1 MVHGQANP
9 GDTAMVDPAL
19 RDIGI
24 IELLEYDT
32 RPTIILD
39 LQRLQHSND
48 ELLHPF
54 FSNASFKRLPPI
66 LDPAQL
72 TWHAPADHDDL
83 ELYANFKRWA
93 TSSPTHAHTTDGYT
107 APFYYRNLSWTCLT
121 LKKRWRIIS
130 GPATGLEDTSAAL
143 LSSLSGGPQKDGQ
156 NMSTASTGQRALK
169 EKSKPQLSMYPT
181 WVNQLPISEHI
192 QFFKS
197 VDWSATALGP
207 LETWSDSLRQM
218 TRLLM
223 SDSRAAAL
231 FWYRPRFKWLN
242 ECR

>member
-1 MVHGQANP
+1 MVHGQAKA
-9 GDTAMVDPAL
+9 GDTAMVAPAL

-24 IELLEYDT
+24 IELLECDP

-39 LQRLQHSND
+39 LQQPQYSSD
-48 ELLHPF
+48 DLHTV
-54 FSNASFKRLPPI
+54 FSNAAFKRLPPI

-72 TWHAPADHDDL
+72 TSLASADHDEL

-93 TSSPTHAHTTDGYT
+93 TSSPIYGHATEGYT
-107 APFYYRNLSWTCLT
+107 TPFSYRNLSWTCST
-121 LKKRWRIIS
+121 VRKRWRIIS
-130 GPATGLEDTSAAL
+130 GSATGLEDNSAGSF
-143 LSSLSGGPQKDGQ
+143 SSLSGGSQKGGGQ
-156 NMSTASTGQRALK
+156 DMSTASTGLHAQR
-169 EKSKPQLSMYPT
+169 EKGKSQASIYPA
-181 WVNQLPISEHI
+181 WVNQLPASEHT

-197 VDWSATALGP
+197 TDWSATALGP

-231 FWYRPRFKWLN
+231 FWYRSRFK
-242 ECR
+242 